1 MKKVRIALHWQI
13 LIAIVLGVVF
23 GIFFHNFASYI
34 DWMGTIF
41 LRALSMII
49 IPLIFSSLVM
59 GMSSMG
65 RSLDLGRIAGKTVLF
80 YMGTTA
86 IAATV
91 GLFLVNIV
99 KPGVGTDL
107 NLTQTITNLSVT
119 EISFKDQLVRIM
131 PSNIFED
138 LSKGN
143 LLPVVFFAIF
153 FGFFIT
159 RTGEKTRL
167 FMADLFDSTFDVVMN
182 MTMFII
188 KFTPYGV
195 FAIVANV
202 VAQQAGDTAALM
214 SVLSGLGLYT
224 GVIWGGC
231 LIHGFIILPAIVY
244 LTTRKNGYK
253 LIKQMSAP
261 LLTAFSTCSSGAA
274 LPLALRDI
282 HGNTGVSNKVAS
294 FVYPL
299 GTTVNMNGTALYEAV
314 SAFFIAQ
321 AYGIDLTIAQQIM
334 VVLTSLLAAVG
345 SAGIPMAGL
354 VMMAVVLGAVGL
366 PLEGIGLVIAVQ
378 QLCDMVRTTVNV
390 YGNACASV
398 VVAHTEGEKLKL

>member
-1 MKKVRIALHWQI
+1 MKKIKLKLHWQI
-13 LIAIVLGVVF
+13 LIGIGLGVVF
-23 GIFFHNFASYI
+23 GYFFHSQASYI
-34 DWMGTIF
+34 KWAGDLF

-59 GMSSMG
+59 GMTSMG
-65 RSLDLGRIAGKTVLF
+65 RSLDLGRIAGKTLLF
-80 YMGTTA
+80 YIGTTA
-86 IAATV
+86 IAATI
-91 GLFLVNIV
+91 GLLLVNII

-107 NLTQTITNLSVT
+107 NLSQSVSTLAIT
-119 EISFKDQLVRIM
+119 EISFVDQLVRIL
-131 PSNIFED
+131 PANVFED

-159 RTGEKTRL
+159 RTEEKTRQVL
-167 FMADLFDSTFDVVMN
+167 GNAFNSIFEVVMK

-202 VAQQAGDTAALM
+202 VAQQAGDRAALM
-214 SVLSGLGLYT
+214 GVLSSLGLYT
-224 GVIWGGC
+224 GVIWAGC
-231 LIHGFIILPAIVY
+231 IVHGFFALPGIVL
-244 LTTRKNGYK
+244 LTTRLNGFK
-253 LIKQMSAP
+253 LIKQMSSP

-282 HGNTGVSNKVAS
+282 QANTGVSNKVSS
-294 FVYPL
+294 FVFPL
-299 GTTVNMNGTALYEAV
+299 GTTINMNGTALYECV
-314 SAFFIAQ
+314 SAIFIAQ
-321 AYGIDLTIAQQIM
+321 AYGIDLSITQQI
-334 VVLTSLLAAVG
+334 VIVLASLLAAIG
-345 SAGIPMAGL
+345 SAGIPMAGM

-378 QLCDMVRTTVNV
+378 QLCDMARTTVNV

-398 VVAHTEGEKLKL
+398 VVAHSEGEKLNL